1 MSSVTTSA
9 EHRAQAAR
17 PRRSADGSR
26 RGRRVGPAAAAFL
39 GLCAGQFAMGFF
51 SLVDQ
56 AVNPTEWI
64 PPAGREAGLK
74 MVFMWSNYAVMTGLF
89 IQTAIVWL
97 VTWTIAHEVLA
108 RRRHV
113 GTRFWVVSGILLGA
127 GLLCSFTPFYN
138 WLLPG

>member
-1 MSSVTTSA
+1 VDSPAYVVK
-9 EHRAQAAR
+9 AA
-17 PRRSADGSR
+17 PAGERRT
-26 RGRRVGPAAAAFL
+26 GPVAAAFL
-39 GLCAGQFAMGFF
+39 GLCAGQFAMGVF

-56 AVNPTEWI
+56 AVNPTEWV

-89 IQTAIVWL
+89 VQTLMAWL
-97 VTWTIAHEVLA
+97 ITWAIAHEVLG

-113 GTRFWVVSGILLGA
+113 ATRVWVVSGVLLGL
-127 GLLCSFTPFYN
+127 GLLFSFTPFYN